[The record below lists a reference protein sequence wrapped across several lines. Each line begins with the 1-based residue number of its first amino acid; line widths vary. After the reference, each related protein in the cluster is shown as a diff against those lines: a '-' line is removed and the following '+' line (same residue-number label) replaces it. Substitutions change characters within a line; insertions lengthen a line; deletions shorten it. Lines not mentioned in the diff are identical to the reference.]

1 MVYTVTDIV
10 SILKADT
17 VVVNDHAVEHLL
29 LDSRKAFLPTTSLFF
44 ALQSS
49 RRNGHEFIGE
59 LYQKGVRSFVV
70 SQSVDSSVFTDANF
84 IRVSDT
90 LEALQQL
97 AAYHRSRFSIPV
109 IGITGSNGKTI
120 VKEWLFQLLQPDYII
135 ARSPKSYNSQIGVPL
150 SVWQLRS
157 QHTLAIFEAGIS
169 LPGEMEKLAAIIKP
183 TIGLFTNIGDAHGE
197 GFTSQTEKEKEKR
210 KLFSCA
216 VVPQAL
222 EVVATKATA
231 FGTQI
236 MARLP
241 IHKPAMTAGR
251 LAVEGAADA
260 TVGAT
265 ADVHTDTNA
274 HTINDVQQIEIPFSD
289 QASIQ
294 NAIRC
299 WELLLHLQYHPSI
312 IAERMRNLV
321 AVDMRL
327 TLKKGINQCLLVN
340 DSYSTDISSLQI
352 ALDFLTQQA
361 GALKKTVILSDFL
374 QQSDNDAQLYGQVLG
389 ALQKREVGRLIAI
402 GPRIAAAIATLQN
415 VPSCAVTTFSSTED
429 FLRSNVRQQFNKEAI
444 LIKGAR
450 AFAFERIVQ
459 VLEQQ
464 LHETRLEIDL
474 AALLHNLH
482 QYQHQLGTGT
492 RIMAMVKAFAYGS
505 GATEVASL
513 LQFHK
518 VDYLGVAYADE
529 GVALRKAGITIPIMV
544 MNPEEAAFE
553 VLVAYRLE
561 PVIYSVELLE
571 QLGFWLQKEAIE
583 GYPVHLE
590 IDTGL
595 HRLGLD
601 SGQVDAWEH
610 QFLQA
615 GCFTIQSI
623 FSHLTASEDPDQDA
637 FTLLQYDRFIQT
649 ATSLEKKLGYRTIKH
664 IANSAAA
671 IRHPAFRLDMVRLGI
686 GLYGIEMAPGLSLLP
701 VATLRSSI
709 AQLHTLSAG
718 ETIGYNRRTTLT
730 RPSVIATV
738 RLGYA
743 DGYPRTL
750 GNGVGH
756 VVVHGQQVP
765 TVGTICMDM
774 FMIDVTDIKDV
785 GVGSEVILFGALLP
799 VQQVAAWAGT
809 IPYEILTG
817 ISSRVKRIYF
827 E

>member
-1 MVYTVTDIV
+1 MPLVYTVTDIV
-10 SILKADT
+10 SILKVDT
-17 VVVNDHAVEHLL
+17 VVVNDHTVEHLL
-29 LDSRKAFLPTTSLFF
+29 LDSRKAFLPSTSLFF
-44 ALQSS
+44 ALLSS
-49 RRNGHEFIGE
+49 RRNGHDFIGE

-70 SQSVDSSVFTDANF
+70 SQSVDTSVFSDANF

-90 LEALQQL
+90 LAALQQV
-97 AAYHRSRFSIPV
+97 ATYHRNQFSIPV

-150 SVWQLRS
+150 SVWQLRA

-169 LPGEMEKLAAIIKP
+169 QPGEMEKLAAIIKP
-183 TIGLFTNIGDAHGE
+183 TIGLFTNIGDAHSE
-197 GFTSQTEKEKEKR
+197 GFISQAEKEKEKR
-210 KLFSCA
+210 KLFSGT
-216 VVPQAL
+216 VVPQPL
-222 EVVATKATA
+222 KVLTTETTA
-231 FGTQI
+231 FGTKI
-236 MARLP
+236 
-241 IHKPAMTAGR
+241 TAHLTSQRATAAGER
-251 LAVEGAADA
+251 LAVE
-260 TVGAT
+260 
-265 ADVHTDTNA
+265 TNA
-274 HTINDVQQIEIPFSD
+274 DVQQIEIPFSD
-289 QASIQ
+289 NASIQ
-294 NAIRC
+294 NAVRC
-299 WELLLHLQYHPSI
+299 WELLLHLGYQPAV
-312 IAERMRNLV
+312 IAERMRQLT
-321 AVDMRL
+321 AIDMRL
-327 TLKKGINQCLLVN
+327 TLKKGINQCVLVN

-352 ALDFLTQQA
+352 ALDFLIQQA

-374 QQSDNDAQLYGQVLG
+374 QQSDDDTSLYKQVLS
-389 ALQKREVGRLIAI
+389 ALQKREIGRLIAI
-402 GPRIAAAIATLQN
+402 GPRISTAIANLSTTITWPVETYANTAAFLQ
-415 VPSCAVTTFSSTED
+415 SD
-429 FLRSNVRQQFNKEAI
+429 FRQQFNKEAI

-450 AFAFERIVQ
+450 SFAFERIVQ

-482 QYQHQLGTGT
+482 QYQHHLGTGT

-513 LQFHK
+513 LQFYK

-553 VLVAYRLE
+553 VLVDHRLE
-561 PVIYSVELLE
+561 PVIYSLELLE
-571 QLGFWLQKEAIE
+571 QLRTWLQKEAIA
-583 GYPVHLE
+583 GYPVHIE

-601 SGQVDAWEH
+601 SAQADAWGY
-610 QFLQA
+610 QLLQA

-623 FSHLTASEDPDQDA
+623 FSHLAASEDPQQDA
-637 FTLLQYDRFIQT
+637 FTLLQYDRFIQAAT
-649 ATSLEKKLGYRTIKH
+649 ALEEKLGYRLVKH

-671 IRHPAFRLDMVRLGI
+671 IRYPALRLDMVRLGI
-686 GLYGIEMAPGLSLLP
+686 GLYGVEMAPGLSLLP

-718 ETIGYNRRTTLT
+718 ETISYNRRTTLS
-730 RPSVIATV
+730 RASVIATV

-743 DGYPRTL
+743 DGYPRAL
-750 GNGVGH
+750 GNGVGK
-756 VVVHGQQVP
+756 VVVNGQQVP
-765 TVGTICMDM
+765 IVGTICMDM
-774 FMIDVTDIKDV
+774 FMIDVTDVKDI
-785 GVGSEVILFGALLP
+785 GVGSEVILFGASLP

>member
-1 MVYTVTDIV
+1 M
-10 SILKADT
+10 
-17 VVVNDHAVEHLL
+17 VNDYTVEHLL

-44 ALQSS
+44 ALLSS
-49 RRNGHEFIGE
+49 RRNGHDFIGE

-70 SQSVDSSVFTDANF
+70 SQPVDTSVFTDANF
-84 IRVSDT
+84 IQVSDT
-90 LEALQQL
+90 LAALQQL

-120 VKEWLFQLLQPDYII
+120 VKEWLFQLLQPDYVIV
-135 ARSPKSYNSQIGVPL
+135 RSPKSYNSQIGVPL
-150 SVWQLRS
+150 SIWQLRS

-183 TIGLFTNIGDAHGE
+183 TIGLFTNIGDAHSE
-197 GFTSQTEKEKEKR
+197 GFISQAEKEKEKR
-210 KLFSCA
+210 KLFSGA
-216 VVPQAL
+216 VVPQSL
-222 EVVATKATA
+222 EVLATKATA

-236 MARLP
+236 TARTATQGSAATAERLP
-241 IHKPAMTAGR
+241 GEAKADTIINT
-251 LAVEGAADA
+251 LADKGTHTAADVVA
-260 TVGAT
+260 G
-265 ADVHTDTNA
+265 
-274 HTINDVQQIEIPFSD
+274 VQQIEIPFSD
-289 QASIQ
+289 HASIQ
-294 NAIRC
+294 NSVRC
-299 WELLLHLQYHPSI
+299 WELLLHLGYQPTV
-312 IAERMRNLV
+312 IAERMRQLT

-327 TLKKGINQCLLVN
+327 TLKKGINQCVLVN

-352 ALDFLTQQA
+352 ALDFLIQQA
-361 GALKKTVILSDFL
+361 GSLKKTVILSDFL
-374 QQSDNDAQLYGQVLG
+374 QQSEDDTLLYKQVLG
-389 ALQKREVGRLIAI
+389 ALQKREIGRLIVI
-402 GPRIAAAIATLQN
+402 GPRISTEIANVSTTITGPVAA
-415 VPSCAVTTFSSTED
+415 FSTTED
-429 FLRSNVRQQFNKEAI
+429 FLRSDIRQQFNKEAI

-450 AFAFERIVQ
+450 SFAFERIVQ
-459 VLEQQ
+459 ALEQQ
-464 LHETRLEIDL
+464 VHETRLEIDL

-482 QYQHQLGTGT
+482 QYQQHVGSGT

-544 MNPEEAAFE
+544 MNPEETAFE
-553 VLVAYRLE
+553 VLVAHRLE

-571 QLGFWLQKEAIE
+571 QLGFWFQKEAID

-601 SGQVDAWEH
+601 SGQVDVWGH
-610 QFLQA
+610 QLLQA
-615 GCFTIQSI
+615 GSFTIQSI
-623 FSHLTASEDPDQDA
+623 FSHLAASEDPAQDA
-637 FTLLQYDRFIQT
+637 FTLLQFERFMQA
-649 ATSLEKKLGYRTIKH
+649 ATVLEEKLGYPLVKH

-671 IRHPAFRLDMVRLGI
+671 IRNAGLRLDMVRLGI
-686 GLYGIEMAPGLSLLP
+686 GLYGVEMVPGLSLLP
-701 VATLRSSI
+701 VATLRSTV
-709 AQLHTLSAG
+709 AQLRALPAG
-718 ETIGYNRRTTLT
+718 ETISYNRRTTLT
-730 RPSVIATV
+730 RPSIIATV

-743 DGYPRTL
+743 DGYPRAL
-750 GNGVGH
+750 GNGVGK

-765 TVGTICMDM
+765 IVGTICMDM
-774 FMIDVTDIKDV
+774 FMVDVTDVKDIE
-785 GVGSEVILFGALLP
+785 VGSEVILFGASLP

>member
-1 MVYTVTDIV
+1 M
-10 SILKADT
+10 
-17 VVVNDHAVEHLL
+17 VNDHAVEHLL
-29 LDSRKAFLPTTSLFF
+29 LDSRKAFLPATSLFF

-49 RRNGHEFIGE
+49 RRNGHDFIGE

-70 SQSVDSSVFTDANF
+70 SQSVDTAVFTDANF
-84 IRVSDT
+84 IRVPDT
-90 LEALQQL
+90 LAALQQL
-97 AAYHRSRFSIPV
+97 AAHHRSRFSIPV

-120 VKEWLFQLLQPDYII
+120 VKEWLFQLLQPDHVIV
-135 ARSPKSYNSQIGVPL
+135 RSPKSYNSQIGVPL
-150 SVWQLRS
+150 SIWQLRP

-183 TIGLFTNIGDAHGE
+183 TIGIFTNIGDAHSE
-197 GFTSQTEKEKEKR
+197 GFASQAEKEKEKR
-210 KLFSCA
+210 KLFSGA
-216 VVPQAL
+216 VVPQPL
-222 EVVATKATA
+222 EGLTAKATT
-231 FGTQI
+231 FGTQLT
-236 MARLP
+236 ARLQHP
-241 IHKPAMTAGR
+241 SSA
-251 LAVEGAADA
+251 LL
-260 TVGAT
+260 
-265 ADVHTDTNA
+265 
-274 HTINDVQQIEIPFSD
+274 QIEIPFSD

-294 NAIRC
+294 NAVRC
-299 WELLLHLQYHPSI
+299 WELLLHLGYEPAV
-312 IAERMRNLV
+312 IAARMRQLTP
-321 AVDMRL
+321 VDMRL
-327 TLKKGINQCLLVN
+327 TLKKGVNQCVLVN
-340 DSYSTDISSLQI
+340 DSYSTDISSLQL
-352 ALDFLTQQA
+352 ALDFLMQQV
-361 GALKKTVILSDFL
+361 GTLRKTVILSDFL
-374 QQSDNDAQLYGQVLG
+374 QQSDEDILLYKQVLG
-389 ALQKREVGRLIAI
+389 ALQKREIGRLIAI
-402 GPRIAAAIATLQN
+402 GPRISKAIAIL
-415 VPSCAVTTFSSTED
+415 STTIPWPVETFISTEE
-429 FLRSNVRQQFNKEAI
+429 FLQSDIRQHFNKEAV

-450 AFAFERIVQ
+450 SFAFERIVQ

-474 AALLHNLH
+474 AALLHNFH
-482 QYQHQLGTGT
+482 QYQYHLGAGT

-553 VLVAYRLE
+553 VMVDHRLE
-561 PVIYSVELLE
+561 PVIYSVELLDR
-571 QLGFWLQKEAIE
+571 LSAWLQKEAVD

-601 SGQVDAWEH
+601 SGQADAWGH
-610 QFLQA
+610 RLLQA

-623 FSHLTASEDPDQDA
+623 FSHLAASEDPQQDD

-649 ATSLEKKLGYRTIKH
+649 AATLEKRLGYRLIKH
-664 IANSAAA
+664 MANSAAA
-671 IRHPAFRLDMVRLGI
+671 IRHPALRLDMVRLGI
-686 GLYGIEMAPGLSLLP
+686 GLYGVEMAPGLSLLP

-709 AQLHTLSAG
+709 AQLHTLPAG
-718 ETIGYNRRTTLT
+718 ETISYNRRTTLT
-730 RPSVIATV
+730 RPSLIATV

-743 DGYPRTL
+743 DGYPRAL
-750 GNGVGH
+750 GNGVGQ
-756 VVVHGQQVP
+756 VMVNGQQVP
-765 TVGTICMDM
+765 IVGTICMDM
-774 FMIDVTDIKDV
+774 FMIDVTDVKDV
-785 GVGSEVILFGALLP
+785 GVGSEVILFGASLS